1 MRTKFLENVRLQC
14 YLMNPIEMQKFEEK
28 RKKMVLYEQISVKK
42 KIFVLNRNPKINK
55 RPVPNKSVLCGKF
68 IQNYLPS
75 RDAYSVR

>member
-1 MRTKFLENVRLQC
+1 
-14 YLMNPIEMQKFEEK
+14 MQKTEEK
-28 RKKMVLYEQISVKK
+28 RKKWSCMNRFLSKM
-42 KIFVLNRNPKINK
+42 IFIVCGNPKSNK